1 MSSADE
7 LKKLK
12 ELLDSGVLTQEE
24 FDKEKNKLLDVQPQ
38 ADKSSSDTENKDS
51 KKGKIKKRYIV
62 AGVFLLLFMIGS
74 IGGDSSSDNIS
85 TTNSSSSSNS
95 SSTSTINSS
104 SSSNNS
110 STCETWTSQ
119 SAINAAKMAD
129 IMDDVAD
136 NATDASIGAISLST
150 FESTLKSVLQRSKNV
165 YNNQVSLTPNSENR
179 SSHNYFIDA
188 LEDLID
194 GIDFAILGVQN
205 DDASLLELGI
215 SFIENSTMNTTLAT
229 SALSNC

>member
-24 FDKEKNKLLDVQPQ
+24 FDKEKNNLLDVQPQ

-74 IGGDSSSDNIS
+74 IGGDSSDDNIS
-85 TTNSSSSSNS
+85 TTNSSSSSKS

-104 SSSNNS
+104 SS

-119 SAINAAKMAD
+119 SAINAGKMAD
-129 IMDDVAD
+129 IMDNVAD

-150 FESTLKSVLQRSKNV
+150 FESTLKSDLQRSKNV
-165 YNNQVSLTPNSENR
+165 YNNQLSLTPNSENR

-194 GIDFAILGVQN
+194 GLDFAILGVQN
-205 DDASLLELGI
+205 DDANLLELGI
-215 SFIENSTMNTTLAT
+215 SYIENSTMNTTLAT

>member
-24 FDKEKNKLLDVQPQ
+24 FDKEKNKLLDDQPQ

-51 KKGKIKKRYIV
+51 KKEKIKKRYIV
-62 AGVFLLLFMIGS
+62 AGVFFLLYMIGS
-74 IGGDSSSDNIS
+74 IGGESSSDNIS

-95 SSTSTINSS
+95 SST
-104 SSSNNS
+104 
-110 STCETWTSQ
+110 CETWSSQ
-119 SAINAAKMAD
+119 TANNASKMAN

-136 NATDASIGAISLST
+136 NATDASNGAISFST
-150 FESTLKSVLQRSKNV
+150 FESTLKSDLQRAKNI
-165 YNNQVSLTPNSENR
+165 YNNQLSLTPNSENR

-194 GIDFAILGVQN
+194 GLDFAILGVQN
-205 DDASLLELGI
+205 DDASYIELGI
-215 SFIENSTMNTTLAT
+215 IYIEDAGLNSTLAT

>member
-38 ADKSSSDTENKDS
+38 ADKSSSDNENKDS

-62 AGVFLLLFMIGS
+62 AGIFLLLYMIGS

-85 TTNSSSSSNS
+85 TTNSSSSSS
-95 SSTSTINSS
+95 S
-104 SSSNNS
+104 S
-110 STCETWTSQ
+110 STCETWSSQ
-119 SAINAAKMAD
+119 TANNANKMAN

-150 FESTLKSVLQRSKNV
+150 FESTLKSDLQRAKNI
-165 YNNQVSLTPNSENR
+165 YNNQLSLTPNSEK
-179 SSHNYFIDA
+179 
-188 LEDLID
+188 
-194 GIDFAILGVQN
+194 
-205 DDASLLELGI
+205 
-215 SFIENSTMNTTLAT
+215 
-229 SALSNC
+229 

>member
-24 FDKEKNKLLDVQPQ
+24 FDKEKNNLLDVQPQ

-74 IGGDSSSDNIS
+74 IGGDSSGDNIS
-85 TTNSSSSSNS
+85 TTNSSSSSKS

-104 SSSNNS
+104 SS

-119 SAINAAKMAD
+119 SAINAGKMAD
-129 IMDDVAD
+129 IMDNVAD

-150 FESTLKSVLQRSKNV
+150 FESTLKSDLQRSKNV
-165 YNNQVSLTPNSENR
+165 YNNQLSLTPNSENR

-194 GIDFAILGVQN
+194 GLDFAILGVQN
-205 DDASLLELGI
+205 DDANLLELGI
-215 SFIENSTMNTTLAT
+215 SYIENSTMNTTLAT

>member
-38 ADKSSSDTENKDS
+38 ADKSSNDTENKDR

-95 SSTSTINSS
+95 SST
-104 SSSNNS
+104 
-110 STCETWTSQ
+110 CETWTSQ

-129 IMDDVAD
+129 ILDDVAD
-136 NATDASIGAISLST
+136 NATDASIGAISIST
-150 FESTLKSVLQRSKNV
+150 FESTLKSDLQRTENI
-165 YNNQVSLTPNSENR
+165 YNNQLSLTPNSENR

>member
-38 ADKSSSDTENKDS
+38 ADKSSSDNENKDS

-62 AGVFLLLFMIGS
+62 AGVFLLLYMIGS

-85 TTNSSSSSNS
+85 TTNSSSSSS
-95 SSTSTINSS
+95 S
-104 SSSNNS
+104 S
-110 STCETWTSQ
+110 STCETWSSQ
-119 SAINAAKMAD
+119 TANNANKMAN

-150 FESTLKSVLQRSKNV
+150 FESTLKSDLQRAKNI
-165 YNNQVSLTPNSENR
+165 YNNQLSLTPNSENR

-194 GIDFAILGVQN
+194 GLDFAILGVQN
-205 DDASLLELGI
+205 DDSNSLELGI
-215 SFIENSTMNTTLAT
+215 IYIEDAGMNATLAT

>member
-24 FDKEKNKLLDVQPQ
+24 FDKEKNNLLDVQPQ

-74 IGGDSSSDNIS
+74 IGGDSSGDNIS
-85 TTNSSSSSNS
+85 TTNSSSSSKS

-104 SSSNNS
+104 SS

-119 SAINAAKMAD
+119 SAINAGKMAD
-129 IMDDVAD
+129 IMDNVAD
-136 NATDASIGAISLST
+136 NATDAGIGAISLST
-150 FESTLKSVLQRSKNV
+150 FESTLKSDLQRSKNV
-165 YNNQVSLTPNSENR
+165 YNNQLSLTPNSENR

-194 GIDFAILGVQN
+194 GLDFAILGVQN
-205 DDASLLELGI
+205 DDANLLELGI
-215 SFIENSTMNTTLAT
+215 SYIENSTMNTTLAT